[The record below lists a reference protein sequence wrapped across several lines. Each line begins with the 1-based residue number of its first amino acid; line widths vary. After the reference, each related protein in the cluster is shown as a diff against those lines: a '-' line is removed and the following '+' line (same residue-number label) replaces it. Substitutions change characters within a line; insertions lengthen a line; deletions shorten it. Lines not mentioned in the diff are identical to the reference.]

1 MKKVYGNKNEFALV
15 KEEGTRITIGYDLQ
29 ELLGSDNAIWY
40 EIYFYTKKGKPSF
53 EQAKQAIIDGVN
65 SKTDEKILSGFVWNG
80 INVWLSAENQRNF
93 SEAQRMAKDYGE
105 AVLPLR
111 FKLGEDT
118 EGNPVYHT
126 FNTIEELNGFYI
138 QAFAYVNQCLNDGW
152 AEKDSIDWSI
162 YKPYFPDPETPVAE

>member
-1 MKKVYGNKNEFALV
+1 MRKVQGNNIDFALI
-15 KEEGTRITIGYDLQ
+15 KQDKSRIIVSFGQ
-29 ELLGSDNAIWY
+29 EAVDKKNSTWY
-40 EIYFYTKKGKPSF
+40 EIDFYKKKKGSLTLDDV
-53 EQAKQAIIDGVN
+53 KQAVLGGIN
-65 SKTDEKILSGFVWNG
+65 SLTDEKILSGFVWNG

-111 FKLGEDT
+111 FKLGEDA

-126 FNTIEELNGFYI
+126 FNTIEELNAFYI

-162 YKPYFPDPETPVAE
+162 YKPYFPDPEIPVAE